1 MVDVDSRDGS
11 YLTIGQGC
19 ETDSAWTWKLND
31 HIIRRYTDGDLVI
44 YNHQNK
50 SSVLLDVDAVEV
62 LVEHIKND
70 HPELTGSKNV
80 LLTETKFSEERLR
93 YQNDNILLTNNSS
106 EVLLTHEEV
115 DEVVE
120 TMQRAGDFE
129 IEWE

>member
-11 YLTIGQGC
+11 YVTIGQGC

-44 YNHQNK
+44 YNHQNE

-93 YQNDNILLTNNSS
+93 YQNGNILLTNNSS

-115 DEVVE
+115 DEIVE

>member
-1 MVDVDSRDGS
+1 M
-11 YLTIGQGC
+11 
-19 ETDSAWTWKLND
+19 
-31 HIIRRYTDGDLVI
+31 DGDLVI
-44 YNHQNK
+44 YNHQNE

-62 LVEHIKND
+62 LVEHIENN

-93 YQNDNILLTNNSS
+93 YQNGNILLTNNSS
-106 EVLLTHEEV
+106 EVSLTHEEA
-115 DEVVE
+115 DEIVE